1 MTRKILLFH
10 YFGGAGGKFITNCLS
25 YSKKVA
31 FSNYKNALAILS
43 NNDLTL
49 IQQLL
54 LDTIPDKAQ
63 SRQWLF
69 LEKGCSQLFGTAIT
83 DIKKNKFSAESQFND
98 LDALGNVWLPVVS
111 HNMNE
116 LKAFTSFFADCE
128 IFTVYV
134 DSTVEFID
142 LAIRLKWPEIH
153 HCIDLDQYKK
163 FKEEVI
169 LTNFDFYFNNWN
181 PLAKENHTMITD
193 LANNI
198 GINFDIIVC
207 EKYIEKYINFHI

>member
-1 MTRKILLFH
+1 M
-10 YFGGAGGKFITNCLS
+10 
-25 YSKKVA
+25 
-31 FSNYKNALAILS
+31 
-43 NNDLTL
+43 
-49 IQQLL
+49 
-54 LDTIPDKAQ
+54 
-63 SRQWLF
+63 
-69 LEKGCSQLFGTAIT
+69 
-83 DIKKNKFSAESQFND
+83 
-98 LDALGNVWLPVVS
+98 
-111 HNMNE
+111 
-116 LKAFTSFFADCE
+116 
-128 IFTVYV
+128 
-134 DSTVEFID
+134 
-142 LAIRLKWPEIH
+142 H